1 MMKRIIILLLILIV
15 SIQTMHA
22 HNPLSAMYYLE
33 VKENINILNI
43 NLSQNGLNEALKKQ
57 YSKINLEELSS
68 TEYKQLAVNY
78 LKENFY
84 LDINGQTIKLLEGG
98 LKLGKHQTDVK
109 FIVSGLPKTFES
121 LNVKIDAF
129 IENEH
134 HLTVFSLLLNGNT
147 SKVILNQ
154 NNNYTASVLFE
165 DDLMLVNSKTFNKNY
180 LWCFVLIPIFLFGKK
195 LIAKPN

>member
-1 MMKRIIILLLILIV
+1 MKRVIIFLLILIV

-57 YSKINLEELSS
+57 YSKIDFEELSA

-78 LKENFY
+78 LKENFH
-84 LDINGQTIKLLEGG
+84 LDINGQAIKLLEGG
-98 LKLGKHQTDVK
+98 LKLGKHQTDAK
-109 FIVSGLPKTFES
+109 FIVSGLPKTFEN
-121 LNVKIDAF
+121 LNVKIEAF

-134 HLTVFSLLLNGNT
+134 HQTVFSLFLNGNT
-147 SKVILNQ
+147 SKVILNE
-154 NNNYTASVLFE
+154 NNNYSASVRFK
-165 DDLMLVNSKTFNKNY
+165 DHLMVVNSATFNKNY
-180 LWCFVLIPIFLFGKK
+180 LWCFALIPIFLIGKK
-195 LIAKPN
+195 LIAKPS